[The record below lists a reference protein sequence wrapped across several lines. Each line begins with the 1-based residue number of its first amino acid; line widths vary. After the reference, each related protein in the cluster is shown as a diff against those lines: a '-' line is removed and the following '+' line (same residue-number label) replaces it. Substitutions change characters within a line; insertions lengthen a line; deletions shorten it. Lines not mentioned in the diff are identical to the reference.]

1 MSIESQIEAAWKDG
15 EPWIADDDYP
25 MVPKEQLLRLIKE
38 MFKDGYL
45 AALRSL
51 FVEVNPEDLQEGGIY
66 HAQWADHPMREVY
79 YNGEQLCYWE
89 TGGIGPNGEI
99 EHLCLELSPG
109 DCEIREFVFP
119 FPSDI
124 FGRRE

>member
-1 MSIESQIEAAWKDG
+1 MSIESQIEAAWKEQWNSPG
-15 EPWIADDDYP
+15 EHSGKSYTDFTA
-25 MVPKEQLLRLIKE
+25 
-38 MFKDGYL
+38 GYI

-66 HAQWADHPMREVY
+66 HAQWADQPMREVY

-99 EHLCLELSPG
+99 EHLCVELSPG

-119 FPSDI
+119 SPSDI
-124 FGRRE
+124 FGNKL